1 MYKRVN
7 VSLFLIL
14 FLLIVTSKAY
24 SKNDVNAI
32 RIWPAQ
38 EYTRIT
44 IESIAPLS
52 NDQMILKNPER
63 VVIDLKGIA
72 INDVI
77 KALPSQLSGK
87 DPNIKNI
94 RVAQFTPNVTR
105 IVIDLKGQARVKIF
119 SLKPIDP
126 YKNRLVID
134 LYPENQDSIA
144 VLLRQLESKNSPDQ
158 IIKAKKNT
166 IKEKRIIN
174 KIIVAIDAGH
184 GGEDPGAIGKGGTR
198 EKDINLQISKKLK
211 ALIDKEKN
219 MKAVLIRD
227 GDYFVPLAARVKKAR
242 KIKANI
248 FISIHA
254 DAFTKRSVR
263 GSSIFALSEKGATSA
278 FAKLIANK
286 ENESDL
292 IGGVS
297 IDDKEPLLAKTLL
310 DLSQSAT
317 VDDSINLGNHVL
329 QKVKRVN
336 RLHKKHVEQAGFA
349 VLKAPDI
356 PSILIETAFLSN
368 PTEEKNLRS
377 KAFQDKLVKS
387 IFRGIKSY
395 LKTKSYIAS
404 SNPQN

>member
-1 MYKRVN
+1 M
-7 VSLFLIL
+7 
-14 FLLIVTSKAY
+14 
-24 SKNDVNAI
+24 
-32 RIWPAQ
+32 
-38 EYTRIT
+38 
-44 IESIAPLS
+44 
-52 NDQMILKNPER
+52 
-63 VVIDLKGIA
+63 
-72 INDVI
+72 
-77 KALPSQLSGK
+77 
-87 DPNIKNI
+87 
-94 RVAQFTPNVTR
+94 
-105 IVIDLKGQARVKIF
+105 
-119 SLKPIDP
+119 
-126 YKNRLVID
+126 
-134 LYPENQDSIA
+134 
-144 VLLRQLESKNSPDQ
+144 
-158 IIKAKKNT
+158 
-166 IKEKRIIN
+166 
-174 KIIVAIDAGH
+174 
-184 GGEDPGAIGKGGTR
+184 
-198 EKDINLQISKKLK
+198 
-211 ALIDKEKN
+211 
-219 MKAVLIRD
+219 IRD

-297 IDDKEPLLAKTLL
+297 IDDKDPVLAKTLL

-329 QKVKRVN
+329 SKVKRVN

-387 IFRGIKSY
+387 IFKGIKSY
-395 LKTKSYIAS
+395 LKTKPSIDS
-404 SNPQN
+404 SAPQN